1 MFGENPYCV
10 RENPLI
16 KEVETS
22 ADNMQEAA
30 RPPIIPGTTSG
41 TAKNWFNYLRA
52 VHESDQVHKSV
63 PATWNDMTE
72 KTKNNV
78 VRVLITWPECC
89 RKAGI
94 SQSTQHG
101 HTLGMI
107 RDDLLGLYEPHHD
120 TLERY
125 VGMHEHFFARWWK
138 GLSMPSK
145 LVMIKLAHIEPKFLR
160 NWTVMN
166 NII

>member
-22 ADNMQEAA
+22 AHNMQEAA
-30 RPPIIPGTTSG
+30 RPPINPGTTSG
-41 TAKNWFNYLRA
+41 TAKNWFNFLRQDA
-52 VHESDQVHKSV
+52 NVVKNSL
-63 PATWNDMTE
+63 PATWDDMNE

-94 SQSTQHG
+94 SLDTERQFG

-107 RDDLLGLYEPHHD
+107 RDDLLGLYDRRHY
-120 TLERY
+120 TLKEY
-125 VGMHEHFFARWWK
+125 VDMHEHFFAPWWK

>member
-30 RPPIIPGTTSG
+30 RPPINPGTTSG

-52 VHESDQVHKSV
+52 PNGVNESV
-63 PATWNDMTE
+63 PATWNDMNE
-72 KTKNNV
+72 KTKNDV

-94 SQSTQHG
+94 SQSTQNG

-107 RDDLLGLYEPHHD
+107 RDDLLALHARRHYTLKEHVVGYE
-120 TLERY
+120 RI
-125 VGMHEHFFARWWK
+125 FAPWWK
-138 GLSMPSK
+138 GLSQPSK
-145 LVMIKLAHIEPKFLR
+145 LVMIKLAHVEPQELR
-160 NWTVMN
+160 NWTVMK